1 MTVLVVDAS
10 ILVVALA
17 DDDTQGELVRGR
29 LRREKLAAPEIV
41 DLEVGSVLR
50 RMVKSGHIL
59 PKRAILAL
67 DDLGAM
73 PLDRVSHRLLMVRC
87 WELRDNLTM
96 YDAAYVALAELLD
109 ATLLTG
115 DKRLSRATGPR
126 CAMEV
131 LDIAR

>member
-1 MTVLVVDAS
+1 MLVIDAS

-17 DDDTQGELVRGR
+17 DDDTPGDLVRAR
-29 LRREKLAAPEIV
+29 LRGEVLAAPEIV

-50 RMVKSGHIL
+50 RLVKGRNVL
-59 PKRAILAL
+59 PKRATLAL
-67 DDLGAM
+67 SDLDAM
-73 PLDRVSHRLLMVRC
+73 PLDRVSHRALMVRC

-115 DKRLSRATGPR
+115 DRRLSRATGPQ
-126 CAMEV
+126 CPIEV
-131 LDIAR
+131 IDVAR